1 VIAAWPTLYFD
12 NVQALSREEPP
23 GRGRVISLR
32 DVYEFDP
39 MPAAIK
45 PEARRHVLGLQAN
58 VWTEHIRTEPR
69 VAYMT
74 FPRAAAVAEL
84 GWSPPER
91 RGWEGF
97 SKRLAALATRYE
109 SIGLAARPL
118 GDAPAPV
125 IAAGREIRSQELK
138 LCTQDIALSL
148 EDDAPIA
155 GPRAAFLVDVQN
167 PCWIIPDVAL
177 DRVESIAV
185 RVGQVPFNFQIG
197 EAVNKIRFPKPETAE
212 GELEV
217 RVDGCQGE
225 LMARLPLAPATASQ
239 AVTALAPAAVKPRP
253 GRHDVCLRFAQP
265 TLDPIWVIDSI
276 RLVEGSR

>member
-1 VIAAWPTLYFD
+1 
-12 NVQALSREEPP
+12 
-23 GRGRVISLR
+23 
-32 DVYEFDP
+32 
-39 MPAAIK
+39 
-45 PEARRHVLGLQAN
+45 
-58 VWTEHIRTEPR
+58 VWTEHIRTEAR

-91 RGWEGF
+91 RGWDGF
-97 SKRLAALATRYE
+97 ARRLAALAARYE

-118 GDAPAPV
+118 GDDPAPV
-125 IAAGREIRSQELK
+125 IAAGREIRSQDLK

-148 EDDAPIA
+148 EDDAPVA

-167 PCWIIPDVAL
+167 PCWILPNVAL
-177 DRVESIAV
+177 DRVDAIEA

-197 EAVNKIRFPKPETAE
+197 EAVNKIRFPQPETAA

-217 RVDGCQGE
+217 RVDGCEGE
-225 LMARLPLAPATASQ
+225 LLARLPLAPATASD
-239 AVTALAPAAVKPRP
+239 AVTALPPSPVKARP
-253 GRHDVCLRFAQP
+253 GRHDVCLRFAQRGV
-265 TLDPIWVIDSI
+265 DPMWVIDSI